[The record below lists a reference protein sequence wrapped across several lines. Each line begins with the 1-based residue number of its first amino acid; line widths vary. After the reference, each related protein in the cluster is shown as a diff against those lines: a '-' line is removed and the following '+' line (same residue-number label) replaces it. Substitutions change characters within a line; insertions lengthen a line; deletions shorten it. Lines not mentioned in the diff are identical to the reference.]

1 MISSEQ
7 YRQEPSYKLL
17 QSERVLRIATFL
29 GRKCTEIREQC
40 KRQGGLVLF
49 ICLVFFF
56 SYVQIILK
64 TTWTN
69 VGGVHGEGRVAQR
82 R

>member
-17 QSERVLRIATFL
+17 QSECVLRMVTFL

-40 KRQGGLVLF
+40 ERQGGLVLF

-56 SYVQIILK
+56 LMYK
-64 TTWTN
+64 
-69 VGGVHGEGRVAQR
+69 
-82 R
+82 